1 MRLIPTD
8 PDVETIYSRISNG
21 DLNLQPNFQR
31 GEVWGP
37 AKRQKLID
45 SILRQWHV
53 PPIHVIQS
61 VDGGEDEVLDGQQ
74 RLVSIRDF
82 IGGKFRINGL
92 VEPFDEKIFAL
103 NNLRFQDLSQ
113 EWRRKFLRFPI
124 RIFNIVDFS
133 PSEPSELFFRLNQPA
148 SLTAA
153 EQRNSFFGEP
163 REQIKNLVMTMEKLG
178 VNKEFLGF
186 SNSRMAYDDVLARAC
201 VTLENGLGA
210 KISANLL
217 ADRYRSGV
225 PFDGRSYK
233 RLASTLNVFSNIRD
247 TVHLRSKLNKAGL
260 LSWMIFLCRFE
271 ESSNNTNIGL
281 FAMFFEEFESRRSDF
296 SADKKNNFIDYL
308 ASRLFEIY
316 NDRVTSR
323 VADVSSVVLRDV
335 CLWGLFLIHR
345 EVRVNSL
352 GSVKLS
358 NLHCFLIEHEKKKY
372 LPEESELLEFAFEKN
387 VMWETI

>member
-103 NNLRFQDLSQ
+103 NNLRFQDLPQ

-163 REQIKNLVMTMEKLG
+163 REQIKNLVITMERLG

-201 VTLENGLGA
+201 VTLESGLGA

-217 ADRYRSGV
+217 ADRYRSGI

-233 RLASTLNVFSNIRD
+233 RLSNTLNIFSNIRE

-271 ESSNNTNIGL
+271 DSVSSANIGL

-296 SADKKNNFIDYL
+296 YVDKRSNFLAYL
-308 ASRLFEIY
+308 ASKLFEIY

-345 EVRVNSL
+345 EVRVKSF

-358 NLHCFLIEHEKKKY
+358 NLHSFLIEHERKEY

>member
-31 GEVWGP
+31 GEVWSP

-61 VDGGEDEVLDGQQ
+61 SDGGEDEVLDGQQ

-82 IGGKFRINGL
+82 IAGKFRINGL
-92 VEPFDEKIFAL
+92 VEPYDANIFAL
-103 NNLRFQDLSQ
+103 NDLRFQELPQ

-153 EQRNSFFGEP
+153 EQRNSFYGQP
-163 REQIKNLVMTMEKLG
+163 REQIKELVMEMEELG
-178 VNKEFLGF
+178 LNKDFLGF

-201 VTLENGLGA
+201 VTLENGLSA

-217 ADRYRSGV
+217 ADRYRSGI
-225 PFDGRSYK
+225 PFDRRSYD
-233 RLASTLNVFSNIRD
+233 RLARSLHILSDVREMVGRN
-247 TVHLRSKLNKAGL
+247 SKLNKAGL
-260 LSWMIFLCRFE
+260 LSWMLFICRFDD
-271 ESSNNTNIGL
+271 SSPSADIGL
-281 FAMFFEEFESRRSDF
+281 FAMFFEEFERRRTNF
-296 SADKKNNFIDYL
+296 SAHKDSNFINYL
-308 ASRLFEIY
+308 ATQLFEIY

-323 VADVSSVVLRDV
+323 VADVSSVVLRDI
-335 CLWGLFLIHR
+335 CLWGLFLTHR
-345 EVRVNSL
+345 DVRIEKVRAE
-352 GSVKLS
+352 KLIRF
-358 NLHCFLIEHEKKKY
+358 NKFLIRFDDKGR
-372 LPEESELLEFAFEKN
+372 LPSETELMDFAFDKN
-387 VMWETI
+387 VMWESV

>member
-103 NNLRFQDLSQ
+103 NNLRFQDLPQ

-163 REQIKNLVMTMEKLG
+163 REQIKNLVITMERLG

-201 VTLENGLGA
+201 VTLESGLGA

-217 ADRYRSGV
+217 ADRYRSGI

-233 RLASTLNVFSNIRD
+233 RLSNTLNIFSNIRE

-271 ESSNNTNIGL
+271 DSVSSANIGL

-296 SADKKNNFIDYL
+296 YVDKRSNFLDYL
-308 ASRLFEIY
+308 ASKLFEIY

-345 EVRVNSL
+345 EVRVKSF

-358 NLHCFLIEHEKKKY
+358 NLHSFLIEHERKEY